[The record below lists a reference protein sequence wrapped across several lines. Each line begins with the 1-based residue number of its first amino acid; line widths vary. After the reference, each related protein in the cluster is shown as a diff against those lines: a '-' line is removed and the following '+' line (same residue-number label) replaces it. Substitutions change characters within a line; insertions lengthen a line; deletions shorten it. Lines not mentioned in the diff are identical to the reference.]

1 MSSSCWCGSATHASE
16 KTRPRRRRNGRSS
29 DGAGDDPMD
38 NRAPRSLTLLLA
50 ALAGAAVLPAEA
62 SAARYGSRTLK
73 VGSRGGDVKKLQR
86 YLGSAGHRVAR
97 DGDFG
102 PQTLRALRAT
112 ESELELRADGVAT
125 VREQRAIKLAV
136 NDLGP
141 GGAAYVPPPPP
152 EKVVPGAKGSV
163 TSGGLAVPPASGPK
177 VGKQVIAAGNVIAKE
192 PYKWGGGHT
201 RWDDNGY
208 DCSGSVSYALHGA
221 GLLDSPLVSGD
232 FARWGSKGE
241 GRWITISA
249 NADHVYMVV
258 AGIRFDTS
266 ARSRTGSRWTIEG
279 RSSAGFAVTH
289 PEGL

>member
-1 MSSSCWCGSATHASE
+1 MV
-16 KTRPRRRRNGRSS
+16 
-29 DGAGDDPMD
+29 
-38 NRAPRSLTLLLA
+38 
-50 ALAGAAVLPAEA
+50 AVALPAEA

-73 VGSRGGDVKKLQR
+73 VGARGGDVKQLQR

-102 PQTLRALRAT
+102 PRTLRGAPLT

-163 TSGGLAVPPASGPK
+163 TADGFAVPPASAPR
-177 VGKQVIAAGNVIAKE
+177 VVRRVIAAGNVIAKE
-192 PYKWGGGHT
+192 PYKWGGGHG
-201 RWDDNGY
+201 RWDDDGY

-232 FARWGSKGE
+232 FARWGDRARAAGSRSTPTPTTSTWWLRHPLRHE
-241 GRWITISA
+241 RTLPDRLA
-249 NADHVYMVV
+249 LDHGGPQLCRLRRDPPRRPLAV
-258 AGIRFDTS
+258 ARVSRGQAPSHAR
-266 ARSRTGSRWTIEG
+266 ARSRPGCRRRSG
-279 RSSAGFAVTH
+279 R
-289 PEGL
+289 

>member
-1 MSSSCWCGSATHASE
+1 MHS
-16 KTRPRRRRNGRSS
+16 
-29 DGAGDDPMD
+29 
-38 NRAPRSLTLLLA
+38 RAPRQLMLVVA
-50 ALAGAAVLPAEA
+50 ALAVAVALPVDA

-73 VGSRGGDVKKLQR
+73 VGARGGDVKMLQR

-102 PQTLRALRAT
+102 PQTLRALRST
-112 ESELELRADGVAT
+112 ESELELREDGVAS
-125 VREQRAIKLAV
+125 VREQRAIRLAV

-163 TSGGLAVPPASGPK
+163 TADGFAVPPASAPRVVK
-177 VGKQVIAAGNVIAKE
+177 KVIAAGNVIAKE
-192 PYKWGGGHT
+192 PYKWGGGHA

-232 FARWGSKGE
+232 FARWGDRGR
-241 GRWITISA
+241 GRWITIYA
-249 NADHVYMVV
+249 NAEHVYLIV

-266 ARSRTGSRWTIEG
+266 ARSRTGSRWTMEG
-279 RSSAGFAVTH
+279 RSSDGFAVTH
-289 PEGL
+289 PDGL